1 MKTNRTKVAHLL
13 AVVFSGGVTA
23 AIAQTVTGSGAGGEV
38 NATTASVL
46 GTAVA
51 GLVYAGL
58 QLRKRLSRDNVDM
71 KADSYVQQA
80 LEQSQKNEALARDER
95 NRAMDEARSAWSSKN
110 ADATLIG
117 ELRTENRM
125 LKEQL
130 SAMQQQVLAIRRGV
144 QSVGQNVDTLKNSVE
159 ETQQRV
165 TGNAP
170 LGDN

>member
-1 MKTNRTKVAHLL
+1 MKTNTMRIAALL
-13 AVVFSGGVTA
+13 AAILSGGVTV
-23 AIAQTVTGSGAGGEV
+23 AIAQTVTAGVAGSEV

-80 LEQSQKNEALARDER
+80 LEQSQKDAALARDER
-95 NRAMDEARSAWSSKN
+95 NRAMDEARSAWSSRN

-144 QSVGQNVDTLKNSVE
+144 QSVGQNIDSLKNSVE